1 MSCALCRVVTQY
13 GERRLLHDKEHIMF
27 ARLSHFLGK
36 MVPGHDVSSHSDYL
50 ASSSDLADLERRMR
64 QVDEEEHAYR
74 MPFCGAV
81 SRDQNSFGSKH

>member
-1 MSCALCRVVTQY
+1 
-13 GERRLLHDKEHIMF
+13 
-27 ARLSHFLGK
+27 
-36 MVPGHDVSSHSDYL
+36 MVASRDVSLHGDYL

-64 QVDEEEHAYR
+64 QVDEEDHAYR

>member
-1 MSCALCRVVTQY
+1 
-13 GERRLLHDKEHIMF
+13 
-27 ARLSHFLGK
+27 

>member
-1 MSCALCRVVTQY
+1 
-13 GERRLLHDKEHIMF
+13 MF
-27 ARLSHFLGK
+27 ARISHLLGK
-36 MVPGHDVSSHSDYL
+36 MVASRDVSLHGDYL

-64 QVDEEEHAYR
+64 QVDEEDHAYR